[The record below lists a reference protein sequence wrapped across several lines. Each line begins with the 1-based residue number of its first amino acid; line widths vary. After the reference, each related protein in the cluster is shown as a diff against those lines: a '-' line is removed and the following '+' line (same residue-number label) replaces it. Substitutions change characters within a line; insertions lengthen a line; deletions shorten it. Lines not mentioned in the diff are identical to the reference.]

1 MKNLNVNFI
10 LNADSYKNNHEGM
23 LKAGLVSFESNIIPR
38 KPSKYATHITVVGM
52 QYFLKMYLDIRITME
67 DIDEAEE
74 EITAMGM
81 TFDRSRWEY
90 IVEKYDGKIP
100 LQIRAV
106 PEGTVVPVGCPVAR
120 VISTDPKVLFLVS
133 YIETQIQRGVWFP
146 STVASNARSIKEVLQ
161 ETMLRHAG
169 HKNVAFHL
177 HNFGDRGASSN
188 ESAILAGMA
197 HAVYFDGSDCMQAN
211 RNIKH
216 WYNTKTN
223 YLSSVD
229 ATEHSVTCSNS
240 DAENRD
246 DFNMAIKAVRLW
258 EQKVLSSAAVKV
270 LSVVIDTYDAY
281 RFTREYIGSKLK
293 RTIQEIGASG
303 GRLVLRPDSGNAV
316 TMPIEI
322 IEILMEK
329 FGYTVNQFGYRVL
342 PSYIGV
348 IQGDG
353 INEDSIRE
361 IIALLDEK
369 KISLENIV
377 FGMGGKLVHP
387 PKGRDTYSFAMKGTS
402 QTTENGIEE
411 DLFKD
416 PITDVGKQSLKGKVT
431 TFKCK
436 QSGKIFHDRISLLD
450 VNPFIEDM
458 MVDVY
463 VNGVLMNESTFDE
476 VRERANKGL

>member
-1 MKNLNVNFI
+1 MNNLNVNFI
-10 LNADSYKNNHEGM
+10 LNADSYKNTHQKM
-23 LKAGLVSFESNIIPR
+23 LKPGIISFESNIVPR

-52 QYFLKMYLDIRITME
+52 QYYLKKYLDIKITME
-67 DIDEAEE
+67 DIDEAEL
-74 EITAMGM
+74 EIKAMGM
-81 TFDRSRWEY
+81 TFDRERWEY
-90 IVEKYDGKIP
+90 IVKKYDGRIP

-133 YIETQIQRGVWFP
+133 YIETQLQRAIWFP
-146 STVASNARSIKEVLQ
+146 STVASNARSIKKVLQ
-161 ETMLRHAG
+161 DTMMRHAG
-169 HKNVAFHL
+169 HKNVSYHL

-188 ESAILAGMA
+188 ESAIIAGMA

-211 RNIKH
+211 RNIKY
-216 WYNTKTN
+216 WYNTKNN
-223 YLSSVD
+223 YVSSVD

-240 DAENRD
+240 IADERD
-246 DFNMAIKAVRLW
+246 DFNMAVKVVRLW
-258 EQKVLSSAAVKV
+258 EQKVLSDEAVKV

-281 RFTREYIGSKLK
+281 RFTRDYIGTRLK
-293 RTIQEIGASG
+293 SAIQEIGSKG
-303 GRLVLRPDSGNAV
+303 GRLVLRPDSGNPV

-329 FGYTVNQFGYRVL
+329 FGYSTNEFGYRVL

-353 INEDSIRE
+353 INEDSIRD
-361 IIALLDEK
+361 IIQLLDER

-402 QTTENGIEE
+402 QTTSDNVEE

-436 QSGKIFHDRISLLD
+436 QSGKIFHDRITLSD

-463 VNGVLMNESTFDE
+463 YNGKLDNESTFDE
-476 VRERANKGL
+476 IRERANINL